1 MRAVDANGI
10 EGPGLTQ
17 QELIELLEEKADEF
31 NRAEFIPHDPIC
43 IPHLFHAKQDI
54 EIASFLTCT
63 IAWGQRPTIIK
74 NARDLMQRMD
84 HRPHDFVM
92 NFKKRDKKF
101 LAGFVHRT
109 FTTLDLVDFIYLL
122 QRIYQT
128 YPSMEEIFA
137 EHMHSPG
144 DACNAIGK
152 FRDVFF
158 SAPHALRCEK
168 HVSDPRRGSAA
179 KRINLFLRW
188 MVRKDQRGVDFGL
201 WDKIPMS
208 SLSMPLDLHS
218 GNIAR
223 RLGILSR
230 NQNDWKAVIELDS
243 FLRSINSADPVKYD
257 FALFGLGVF
266 EKSGGIMS

>member
-10 EGPGLTQ
+10 EGAGLTQ

-101 LAGFVHRT
+101 SSNPEVCLAPDNTVITADAVWRWR
-109 FTTLDLVDFIYLL
+109 FTTI
-122 QRIYQT
+122 
-128 YPSMEEIFA
+128 S
-137 EHMHSPG
+137 
-144 DACNAIGK
+144 
-152 FRDVFF
+152 
-158 SAPHALRCEK
+158 
-168 HVSDPRRGSAA
+168 
-179 KRINLFLRW
+179 
-188 MVRKDQRGVDFGL
+188 
-201 WDKIPMS
+201 
-208 SLSMPLDLHS
+208 
-218 GNIAR
+218 
-223 RLGILSR
+223 
-230 NQNDWKAVIELDS
+230 
-243 FLRSINSADPVKYD
+243 
-257 FALFGLGVF
+257 
-266 EKSGGIMS
+266 